1 MEVTVELALTGRGP
15 MLRVLAFAYLA
26 VAVVPTHV
34 EQSVG
39 HRVFDSADLFVGVGT
54 VRKFAAVDKG
64 ADVSEHARDLC
75 WDYIPQLK
83 LTDARCVDD
92 VTTSIKRNQF
102 GRRGCVPA
110 LIVFT
115 TDVSDTKR
123 KSRLDRVQNRG
134 LAHATL
140 SRDDAVLSRHD
151 LFQQVHP
158 LSRFG
163 RNQNDRIAQ
172 LSPYADA
179 RLQVGWR
186 NKVDFVDH
194 NDGLNIGSLDRHQ
207 HPIDQIRLESR
218 LCCAGDDQALLYV
231 GGDDLLAIAAGTAD
245 CIRTRFD
252 SYDNGLVVRLAFR
265 LVRFFIAV
273 LGAWFIVVAD
283 LNRHIVASDDNVLQI
298 G

>member
-1 MEVTVELALTGRGP
+1 M
-15 MLRVLAFAYLA
+15 
-26 VAVVPTHV
+26 
-34 EQSVG
+34 
-39 HRVFDSADLFVGVGT
+39 GVGT

-64 ADVSEHARDLC
+64 TDVSEHACDLC
-75 WDYIPQLK
+75 RDYIPQLK
-83 LTDARCVDD
+83 LADARRVDD

-102 GRRGCVPA
+102 GRGGCVSA

-115 TDVSDTKR
+115 TDVSDAKR

-158 LSRFG
+158 LPRFG
-163 RNQNDRIAQ
+163 RNQNNRIAQ
-172 LSPYADA
+172 LPPYADA

-186 NKVDFVDH
+186 NEVDFVDH
-194 NDGLNIGSLDRHQ
+194 NDRLNVGSLDRHQ

-231 GGDDLLAIAAGTAD
+231 GGNDLLAVAAGSAD

-252 SYDNGLVVRLAFR
+252 SYDNGLVVSLAFR

-273 LGAWFIVVAD
+273 IGARFIVIAD
-283 LNRHIVASDDNVLQI
+283 LDRHIVTCDDDVLQI